1 MKKILLIQGHPDAES
16 FNFALYEAYKKG
28 ANESGADIQEIIVRD
43 LEFNPSLQFGYRKRT
58 ELEPDLLE
66 SIEKIRWAE
75 HIVLFYPVWWGSVPA
90 LLKGFIDRV
99 FLPGIVFEKIE
110 NSVWWKRLLT
120 GRTGHI
126 VSTLDQ
132 PVWYYW
138 LNYGRPSY
146 HAMKRM
152 TFNFVGIKPVRTT
165 TIGPIRLSKDS
176 YRTDWIQKLEK
187 LGFEQK

>member
-28 ANESGADIQEIIVRD
+28 AIASRAELKEIIVRD
-43 LEFNPSLQFGYRKRT
+43 LQFNPNLQFGYRKRT
-58 ELEPDLLE
+58 EL
-66 SIEKIRWAE
+66 E

-110 NSVWWKRLLT
+110 NSVWWKKLLT

-132 PVWYYW
+132 PAWYYW
-138 LNYGRPSY
+138 LINGRPSY
-146 HAMKRM
+146 HAMKQM
-152 TFNFVGIKPVRTT
+152 TFKFVGIKPVRTT
-165 TIGPIRLSKDS
+165 TIGPIRLSKDA
-176 YRTDWIQKLEK
+176 YRTDWLRKLEK

>member
-1 MKKILLIQGHPDAES
+1 MKKIVLIQGHPDAES
-16 FNFALYEAYKKG
+16 FNFALYESYKKG
-28 ANESGADIQEIIVRD
+28 AVASGAEIKEIIVRELD
-43 LEFNPSLQFGYRKRT
+43 FNPNLQFGYRKRT
-58 ELEPDLLE
+58 ELESDLLE
-66 SIEKIRWAE
+66 SIEKIKWAE

-90 LLKGFIDRV
+90 ILKGFIDRV

-132 PVWYYW
+132 PAWYYW

-152 TFNFVGIKPVRTT
+152 TLNFVGIKPVRTT

-176 YRTDWIQKLEK
+176 YRNAWLKKLEK

>member
-28 ANESGADIQEIIVRD
+28 AIASGAEIKEIIVRD
-43 LEFNPSLQFGYRKRT
+43 LQFNPNLQFGYRKRT
-58 ELEPDLLE
+58 ELESDLLE
-66 SIEKIRWAE
+66 SIEKIKWAE

-110 NSVWWKRLLT
+110 NSVWWKKLLT

-132 PVWYYW
+132 PAWYYW

-152 TFNFVGIKPVRTT
+152 TLNFVGIKPVRTT

-176 YRTDWIQKLEK
+176 YRANWLKKLEK

>member
-1 MKKILLIQGHPDAES
+1 MKKILLIQGHPDNES

-28 ANESGADIQEIIVRD
+28 AIASGADIQEIIVRD
-43 LEFNPSLQFGYRKRT
+43 LNFNPNLQFGYRKRT
-58 ELEPDLLE
+58 ELEPDLLD
-66 SIEKIRWAE
+66 SIEKIKWAE
-75 HIVLFYPVWWGSVPA
+75 HLVLFYPVWWGSIPA
-90 LLKGFIDRV
+90 LFKGFIDRV

-110 NSVWWKRLLT
+110 NSVWWKKLLT

-126 VSTLDQ
+126 ISTLDQ
-132 PVWYYW
+132 PAWYYW

-152 TFNFVGIKPVRTT
+152 TLNFVGIKPVRTT
-165 TIGPIRLSKDS
+165 TIGPIRLSKES
-176 YRTDWIQKLEK
+176 YRANWLKKIEK